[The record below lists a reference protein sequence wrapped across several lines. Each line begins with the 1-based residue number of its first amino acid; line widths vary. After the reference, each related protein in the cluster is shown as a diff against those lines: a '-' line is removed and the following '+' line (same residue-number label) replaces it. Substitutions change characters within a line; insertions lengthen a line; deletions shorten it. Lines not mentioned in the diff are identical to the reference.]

1 MKTNQ
6 KRMKTNQ
13 KRKGAPM
20 NRRDVLKSA
29 GCLLMLPTLESFG
42 QEAKVDDAVKANRLF
57 CMNIGNGMC
66 SDNFPTS
73 TGNDYQS
80 SSTFKPLESLKD
92 DFTLCTNLRNY
103 GSHESTMYAFAEY
116 ADHTNPQLI
125 KDSVDEVAASHIG
138 NDTRIRNLVVEQRN
152 SYGISWKGGLPVSP
166 IADVQILFQTIFGK
180 VDKKKR
186 AELLSLKKSMLDA
199 SRDDAKSMMRKVS
212 EEDRVKLDEYFSSL
226 RESEKSI
233 QRAEQWLSQ
242 KDVEVPFPENV
253 KFKTDGLS
261 EYSQKILVCPHFNQR
276 STYLDL
282 LFLAYKY
289 DVTRVANVYSE
300 WNWLGHH
307 TDSHQVKTEEGFV
320 KNIEA
325 DQGYMMQA
333 ARFLEK
339 LKSTKTKAGGTLLD
353 QTVCLVTSSLSIN
366 KEEGPHGMK
375 NNPVVVAGGGF
386 EHGKHIKFN
395 GTDNRNNVYLAAL
408 QHLGVEIDSFATS
421 SESAKL

>member
-1 MKTNQ
+1 
-6 KRMKTNQ
+6 
-13 KRKGAPM
+13 M

-29 GCLLMLPTLESFG
+29 GCLLVLPALESFG
-42 QEAKVDDAVKANRLF
+42 QVAKGDDSVKANRLF

-73 TGNDYQS
+73 TGKDYQS

-289 DVTRVANVYSE
+289 DVTRVVNVYSE

-375 NNPVVVAGGGF
+375 NNPVIVAGGGF

>member
-1 MKTNQ
+1 MKSI
-6 KRMKTNQ
+6 Q
-13 KRKGAPM
+13 KRKGVHM

-29 GCLLMLPTLESFG
+29 GCLLTLPALESFG
-42 QEAKVDDAVKANRLF
+42 QEPKGHDAVKANRLF

-73 TGNDYQS
+73 TGKDYQS

-103 GSHESTMYAFAEY
+103 GNHESTMYAFAEY
-116 ADHTNPQLI
+116 SDHTNPQLI

-166 IADVQILFQTIFGK
+166 IADIQILFQTIFGK

-212 EEDRVKLDEYFSSL
+212 EADRVKLDEYFSSL

-233 QRAEQWLSQ
+233 QRSEHWLSQ

-282 LFLAYKY
+282 LFLAFKF

-307 TDSHQVKTEEGFV
+307 TDSHQIKTEEGFV

-325 DQGYMMQA
+325 DQGYMMQT
-333 ARFLEK
+333 ARFLDK
-339 LKSTKTKAGGTLLD
+339 LKSTKTKAGGTLLE
-353 QTVCLVTSSLSIN
+353 QTVCLITSSLSIN

>member
-1 MKTNQ
+1 MKSNH
-6 KRMKTNQ
+6 KL
-13 KRKGAPM
+13 KGAPM

-29 GCLLMLPTLESFG
+29 GCLLMLPALESFG
-42 QEAKVDDAVKANRLF
+42 QEAKGYDAVKANRLF

-73 TGNDYQS
+73 TGKDYQS
-80 SSTFKPLESLKD
+80 SSTFQPLEKLKK

-166 IADVQILFQTIFGK
+166 IADIQILFQTIFGK

-212 EEDRVKLDEYFSSL
+212 EADRVKLDEYFSSL

-233 QRAEQWLSQ
+233 QRSERWLSQ

-282 LFLAYKY
+282 LFLAFKY

-325 DQGYMMQA
+325 DQGYMMQT
-333 ARFLEK
+333 ARFLDK
-339 LKSTKTKAGGTLLD
+339 LKATKTKVGGTLLD
-353 QTVCLVTSSLSIN
+353 QTVCLITRSLSIN

>member
-1 MKTNQ
+1 MSSIQ
-6 KRMKTNQ
+6 KRN
-13 KRKGAPM
+13 GAAI

-29 GCLLMLPTLESFG
+29 GCFLMLPALESFG
-42 QEAKVDDAVKANRLF
+42 QEDAGDNAVKANRLF

-73 TGNDYQS
+73 TGKDYQS
-80 SSTFKPLESLKD
+80 SSTFKPLERLKN
-92 DFTLCTNLRNY
+92 DFTLCTNLRNF
-103 GSHESTMYAFAEY
+103 GEHESTMYAFAEY
-116 ADHTNPQLI
+116 ADHKNPQLI
-125 KDSVDEVAASHIG
+125 KDSVDEVAASYIG
-138 NDTRIRNLVVEQRN
+138 NDTRIRSLVVEQRN

-166 IADVQILFQTIFGK
+166 IADAQILFQTIFGK
-180 VDKKKR
+180 VDKTKR
-186 AELLSLKKSMLDA
+186 AELLTLKKSMLDA
-199 SRDDAKSMMRKVS
+199 SREDAKSIMRQVS
-212 EEDRVKLDEYFSSL
+212 KQDRVKLEEYFSSL

-233 QRAEQWLSQ
+233 QRSERWLNSEH
-242 KDVEVPFPENV
+242 VEVPFPENV

-261 EYSQKILVCPHFNQR
+261 DYSQKILVCPHFNQR

-282 LFLAYKY
+282 LFLAYKF

-307 TDSHQVKTEEGFV
+307 TDSHQVATEVGLL

-325 DQGYMMQA
+325 DQGYMMQT

-353 QTVCLVTSSLSIN
+353 QTVCLITSSLSIN
-366 KEEGPHGMK
+366 KLEGPHGRT
-375 NNPVVVAGGGF
+375 NNPVIVAGGGF

-421 SESAKL
+421 SASAKI

>member
-29 GCLLMLPTLESFG
+29 GCLLMLPALESFG
-42 QEAKVDDAVKANRLF
+42 QEAKGYDAVKANRLF

-73 TGNDYQS
+73 TGKDYQS

-212 EEDRVKLDEYFSSL
+212 EADRVKLDEYFSSL

>member
-1 MKTNQ
+1 
-6 KRMKTNQ
+6 
-13 KRKGAPM
+13 
-20 NRRDVLKSA
+20 
-29 GCLLMLPTLESFG
+29 MLPALESFG
-42 QEAKVDDAVKANRLF
+42 QEAKGDDAVKANRLF

-73 TGNDYQS
+73 TGKAYQS
-80 SSTFKPLESLKD
+80 SSTFQPLEKLKD

-103 GSHESTMYAFAEY
+103 GNHESTMYAFAEY
-116 ADHTNPQLI
+116 SDHTNPQLI
-125 KDSVDEVAASHIG
+125 QDSVDEIAASHLG
-138 NDTRIRNLVVEQRN
+138 NDTRLRNLVVEQRH

-166 IADVQILFQTIFGK
+166 ITNGQILFETIFGK
-180 VDKKKR
+180 VDKNKR
-186 AELLSLKKSMLDA
+186 AELLALKKSMLDA
-199 SRDDAKSMMRKVS
+199 TREEAKSMMRQVS
-212 EEDRVKLDEYFSSL
+212 EADRVKLDEYFSSL

-233 QRAEQWLSQ
+233 QRSERWLSQ
-242 KDVEVPFPENV
+242 EHVEVPFPENV

-261 EYSQKILVCPHFNQR
+261 EYAQKILVCPHFNQR

-282 LFLAYKY
+282 LFLAFKF

-325 DQGYMMQA
+325 DQGYMMQT

-339 LKSTKTKAGGTLLD
+339 LKSTKTKVGGTLLD
-353 QTVCLVTSSLSIN
+353 QTVCLITSSLSIN
-366 KEEGPHGMK
+366 REEGPHGMK

>member
-1 MKTNQ
+1 MKSI
-6 KRMKTNQ
+6 Q
-13 KRKGAPM
+13 KRKGSPM

-29 GCLLMLPTLESFG
+29 GCLLMLPALESFG
-42 QEAKVDDAVKANRLF
+42 QEAKGHDAVKANRLF

-73 TGNDYQS
+73 TGKDYQS
-80 SSTFKPLESLKD
+80 SSTFQPLEKLKD

-103 GSHESTMYAFAEY
+103 GNHESTMYAFAEY
-116 ADHTNPQLI
+116 SDHTNPQLI
-125 KDSVDEVAASHIG
+125 QDSVDEIAASHLG
-138 NDTRIRNLVVEQRN
+138 NDTRIRNLVVEQRH

-166 IADVQILFQTIFGK
+166 ITNGQILFETIFGK

-186 AELLSLKKSMLDA
+186 EELLVLKKSMLDA
-199 SRDDAKSMMRKVS
+199 TREEAKSMMRQVS
-212 EEDRVKLDEYFSSL
+212 EADRVKLDEYFSSL

-233 QRAEQWLSQ
+233 QRSERWLSQ

-282 LFLAYKY
+282 LFLAFKY

-325 DQGYMMQA
+325 DQGYMMQT
-333 ARFLEK
+333 ARFLDK
-339 LKSTKTKAGGTLLD
+339 LKSTKTKVGGTLLD
-353 QTVCLVTSSLSIN
+353 QTVCLITSSLSIN

-395 GTDNRNNVYLAAL
+395 GADNRNNVYLAAL

>member
-6 KRMKTNQ
+6 KRMKSNH

-29 GCLLMLPTLESFG
+29 GCLLMLPALESFG
-42 QEAKVDDAVKANRLF
+42 QEAKGYDAVKANRLF

-73 TGNDYQS
+73 TGKDYQS
-80 SSTFKPLESLKD
+80 SSTFQPLEKLKK

-166 IADVQILFQTIFGK
+166 IADIQILFQTIFGK

-212 EEDRVKLDEYFSSL
+212 EADRVKLDEYFSSL

-233 QRAEQWLSQ
+233 QRSERWLSQ

-282 LFLAYKY
+282 LFLAFKY

-325 DQGYMMQA
+325 DQGYMMQT
-333 ARFLEK
+333 ARFLDK
-339 LKSTKTKAGGTLLD
+339 LKSTKTKVGGTLLD
-353 QTVCLVTSSLSIN
+353 QTVCLITSSLSIN

>member
-1 MKTNQ
+1 MRSIQN
-6 KRMKTNQ
+6 
-13 KRKGAPM
+13 RKGIPM
-20 NRRDVLKSA
+20 KRRDALKSA
-29 GCLLMLPTLESFG
+29 GCLVMLPALESFG
-42 QEAKVDDAVKANRLF
+42 QSSTGDEPGKANRLF

-73 TGNDYQS
+73 TGKGYQT
-80 SSTFKPLESLKD
+80 SSTFQPLEKLRD

-103 GSHESTMYAFAEY
+103 GNHESTMYAFAEY
-116 ADHTNPQLI
+116 ADHSNPQLI
-125 KDSVDEVAASHIG
+125 QDSVDELAAAHIG
-138 NDTRIRNLVVEQRN
+138 NETRIRNLVLEQKH
-152 SYGISWKGGLPVSP
+152 SYGVSWKGGLPVSS
-166 IADVQILFQTIFGK
+166 ISDVQVLFQTIFGK
-180 VDKKKR
+180 VDKNKR
-186 AELLSLKKSMLDA
+186 AELLALKKSMLDA
-199 SRDDAKSMMRKVS
+199 SREEAKSIAIKAS
-212 EEDRVKLDEYFSSL
+212 KADQGKLDEYFSSL

-233 QRAEQWLSQ
+233 QRAERWLNQ
-242 KDVEVPFPENV
+242 EHVEVPFPANV
-253 KFKTDGLS
+253 PFETDGLS
-261 EYSQKILVCPHFNQR
+261 EYSKKILVCPHFNKR

-282 LFLAYKY
+282 LFLAFKY

-307 TDSHQVKTEEGFV
+307 TDSHQVATEAGFI

-325 DQGYMMQA
+325 DQGYMTQT

-339 LKSTKTKAGGTLLD
+339 LKSTKTKTGGTLLD
-353 QTVCLVTSSLSIN
+353 QTVCLITSSLSIN

>member
-1 MKTNQ
+1 MK
-6 KRMKTNQ
+6 
-13 KRKGAPM
+13 
-20 NRRDVLKSA
+20 RRTFLEST
-29 GCLLMLPTLESFG
+29 GCVLMLPALESFG
-42 QEAKVDDAVKANRLF
+42 QEAKGDEDGKANRLF

-73 TGNDYQS
+73 TGKDYQS

-212 EEDRVKLDEYFSSL
+212 EADRVKLDEYFSSL

-233 QRAEQWLSQ
+233 QRSERWLSQ

-282 LFLAYKY
+282 LFLAFKY

-325 DQGYMMQA
+325 DQGYMMQT

-339 LKSTKTKAGGTLLD
+339 LKSTKTKVGGTLLD
-353 QTVCLVTSSLSIN
+353 QTVCLITSSLSIN
-366 KEEGPHGMK
+366 REEGPHGMK

>member
-1 MKTNQ
+1 
-6 KRMKTNQ
+6 
-13 KRKGAPM
+13 M

-29 GCLLMLPTLESFG
+29 GCLLMLPALESFA
-42 QEAKVDDAVKANRLF
+42 QEAKGYDAVKANRLF
-57 CMNIGNGMC
+57 CMNLGNGMC

-73 TGNDYQS
+73 TGKDYQS
-80 SSTFKPLESLKD
+80 SSTFQPLEKLKK

-166 IADVQILFQTIFGK
+166 IADIQILFQTIFGK

-212 EEDRVKLDEYFSSL
+212 EADRVKLDEYFSSL

-233 QRAEQWLSQ
+233 QRSERWLSQ
-242 KDVEVPFPENV
+242 EHVEVPFPENV

-261 EYSQKILVCPHFNQR
+261 EYAQKILVCPHFNQR

-282 LFLAYKY
+282 LFLAFKF

-325 DQGYMMQA
+325 DQGYMMQT
-333 ARFLEK
+333 ARFLDK
-339 LKSTKTKAGGTLLD
+339 LKSTKTKVGGTLLD
-353 QTVCLVTSSLSIN
+353 QTVCLITSSLSIN

>member
-29 GCLLMLPTLESFG
+29 GCLLMLPALESFG
-42 QEAKVDDAVKANRLF
+42 QEAKGYDAVKANRLF

-73 TGNDYQS
+73 TGKDYQS

>member
-29 GCLLMLPTLESFG
+29 GCLLMLPALESFA
-42 QEAKVDDAVKANRLF
+42 QEAKGYDAVKANRLF

-73 TGNDYQS
+73 TGKDYQS
-80 SSTFKPLESLKD
+80 SSTFQPLEKLKK

-166 IADVQILFQTIFGK
+166 IADIQILFQTIFGK

-212 EEDRVKLDEYFSSL
+212 EVDRVKLDEYFSSL

-233 QRAEQWLSQ
+233 QRSERWLSQ

-282 LFLAYKY
+282 LFLAFKY

-325 DQGYMMQA
+325 DQGYMMQT
-333 ARFLEK
+333 ARFLDK
-339 LKSTKTKAGGTLLD
+339 LKSTKTKVGGTLLD
-353 QTVCLVTSSLSIN
+353 QTVCLITSSLSIN

>member
-1 MKTNQ
+1 MKLNQ
-6 KRMKTNQ
+6 KMKSNQ

-29 GCLLMLPTLESFG
+29 GCLLMLPALESFG
-42 QEAKVDDAVKANRLF
+42 QEAKGDDAVKANRLF

>member
-6 KRMKTNQ
+6 KRMKSNH
-13 KRKGAPM
+13 KLKGAPM

-29 GCLLMLPTLESFG
+29 GCLLMLPALESFA
-42 QEAKVDDAVKANRLF
+42 QEAKGYDAVKANRLF

-73 TGNDYQS
+73 TGKDYQS
-80 SSTFKPLESLKD
+80 SSTFQPLEKLKK

-166 IADVQILFQTIFGK
+166 IADIQILFQTIFGK

-212 EEDRVKLDEYFSSL
+212 EADRVKLDEYFSSL

-233 QRAEQWLSQ
+233 QRSERWLSQ

-282 LFLAYKY
+282 LFLAFKY

-325 DQGYMMQA
+325 DQGYMMQT
-333 ARFLEK
+333 ARFLDK
-339 LKSTKTKAGGTLLD
+339 LKSTKTKVGGTLLD
-353 QTVCLVTSSLSIN
+353 QTVCLITSSLSIN

-395 GTDNRNNVYLAAL
+395 GADNRNNVYLAAL

>member
-1 MKTNQ
+1 MKSI
-6 KRMKTNQ
+6 Q
-13 KRKGAPM
+13 KRKGVHM

-29 GCLLMLPTLESFG
+29 GCLLTLPALESFG
-42 QEAKVDDAVKANRLF
+42 QEATGDDAVMANRLF

-212 EEDRVKLDEYFSSL
+212 EVDRVKLDEYFSSL

-325 DQGYMMQA
+325 DQGYMMQT

-339 LKSTKTKAGGTLLD
+339 LKSTKTNAGGTIQDLPD
-353 QTVCLVTSSLSIN
+353 CLVTSTLSIN

>member
-1 MKTNQ
+1 
-6 KRMKTNQ
+6 
-13 KRKGAPM
+13 M

-29 GCLLMLPTLESFG
+29 GCLLMLPALESFG
-42 QEAKVDDAVKANRLF
+42 QEAKGYDAVKANRLF

-73 TGNDYQS
+73 TGKDYQS
-80 SSTFKPLESLKD
+80 SSTFQPLEKLKK

-166 IADVQILFQTIFGK
+166 IADIQILFQTIFGK

-212 EEDRVKLDEYFSSL
+212 EADRVKLDEYFSSL

-233 QRAEQWLSQ
+233 QRSERWLSQ

-282 LFLAYKY
+282 LFLAFKY

-325 DQGYMMQA
+325 DQGYMMQT
-333 ARFLEK
+333 ARFLDK
-339 LKSTKTKAGGTLLD
+339 LKSTKTKVGGTLLD
-353 QTVCLVTSSLSIN
+353 QTVCLITSSLSIN

>member
-29 GCLLMLPTLESFG
+29 GCLLMLPALESFG
-42 QEAKVDDAVKANRLF
+42 QEAKGYDAVKANRLF

-73 TGNDYQS
+73 TGKDYQS
-80 SSTFKPLESLKD
+80 SSTFQPLEKLKK

-166 IADVQILFQTIFGK
+166 IADIQILFQTIFGK

-212 EEDRVKLDEYFSSL
+212 EADRVKLDEYFSSL

-233 QRAEQWLSQ
+233 QRSERWLSQ

-282 LFLAYKY
+282 LFLAFKY

-325 DQGYMMQA
+325 DQGYMMQT
-333 ARFLEK
+333 ARFLDK
-339 LKSTKTKAGGTLLD
+339 LKSTKTKVGGTLLD
-353 QTVCLVTSSLSIN
+353 QTVCLITSSLSIN

>member
-1 MKTNQ
+1 
-6 KRMKTNQ
+6 
-13 KRKGAPM
+13 M

-29 GCLLMLPTLESFG
+29 GCLLMLPALESFG

>member
-6 KRMKTNQ
+6 KRMKSNH

-29 GCLLMLPTLESFG
+29 GCLLMLPALESFA
-42 QEAKVDDAVKANRLF
+42 QEAKGYDAVKANRLF

-73 TGNDYQS
+73 TGKDYQS
-80 SSTFKPLESLKD
+80 SSTFQPLEKLKK

-166 IADVQILFQTIFGK
+166 IADIQILFQTIFGK

-212 EEDRVKLDEYFSSL
+212 EADRVKLDEYFSSL

-233 QRAEQWLSQ
+233 QRSERWLSQ

-282 LFLAYKY
+282 LFLAFKY

-325 DQGYMMQA
+325 DQGYMMQT
-333 ARFLEK
+333 ARFLDK
-339 LKSTKTKAGGTLLD
+339 LKSTKTKVGGTLLD
-353 QTVCLVTSSLSIN
+353 QTVCLITSSLSIN

>member
-1 MKTNQ
+1 MKTSQ
-6 KRMKTNQ
+6 GEKRIH
-13 KRKGAPM
+13 M

-29 GCLLMLPTLESFG
+29 GCLLTLPALESFG
-42 QEAKVDDAVKANRLF
+42 QEAKGHDAVNANRLF

-73 TGNDYQS
+73 TGRGYQS
-80 SSTFKPLESLKD
+80 SSTFQPLEKLKD

-103 GSHESTMYAFAEY
+103 GNHESTMYAFAEY

-180 VDKKKR
+180 VDKTKR
-186 AELLSLKKSMLDA
+186 AELLALKKSMLDA
-199 SRDDAKSMMRKVS
+199 TRDDAKSMMNKVS
-212 EEDRVKLDEYFSSL
+212 REDRDKLDEYFSSL

-233 QRAEQWLSQ
+233 QRSERWLNQ
-242 KDVEVPFPENV
+242 KHVEVPFPENV

-261 EYSQKILVCPHFNQR
+261 DYSQKILVCPHFNQR

-282 LFLAYKY
+282 LFLAFKY

-307 TDSHQVKTEEGFV
+307 TDSHQVATKEGLL

-325 DQGYMMQA
+325 DQGYMMQT

-339 LKSTKTKAGGTLLD
+339 LKSTKTKVGGTLLD
-353 QTVCLVTSSLSIN
+353 QTVCLITSSLSIS

-375 NNPVVVAGGGF
+375 NNPVIVAGGGF

>member
-1 MKTNQ
+1 MKSI
-6 KRMKTNQ
+6 Q
-13 KRKGAPM
+13 KRKCAPM

-29 GCLLMLPTLESFG
+29 GCLVMLPALESFG
-42 QEAKVDDAVKANRLF
+42 QEVKGDDAVKANRLF

-73 TGNDYQS
+73 TGKDYQS
-80 SSTFKPLESLKD
+80 SSTFQPLEKLKK

-103 GSHESTMYAFAEY
+103 GDHESTMYAFAEY
-116 ADHTNPQLI
+116 SDHKNPQLI
-125 KDSVDEVAASHIG
+125 KDSVDEIAASYIG
-138 NDTRIRNLVVEQRN
+138 NDTRIRNLVVEQRH
-152 SYGISWKGGLPVSP
+152 SYGISYKGGLPISP
-166 IADVQILFQTIFGK
+166 ITNGQILFETIFGK

-186 AELLSLKKSMLDA
+186 AELLALKKSMLDA
-199 SRDDAKSMMRKVS
+199 SRDDAKSMMSKVS
-212 EEDRVKLDEYFSSL
+212 EADRVKLDEYFSSL

-233 QRAEQWLSQ
+233 QRSERWLN
-242 KDVEVPFPENV
+242 KKRVDVPFPENV

-307 TDSHQVKTEEGFV
+307 SDSHQVKTEEGFV

>member
-1 MKTNQ
+1 
-6 KRMKTNQ
+6 
-13 KRKGAPM
+13 M

-29 GCLLMLPTLESFG
+29 GCLLMLPALESFG
-42 QEAKVDDAVKANRLF
+42 QVAKGDDSVKANRLF

-73 TGNDYQS
+73 TGKDYQS

>member
-1 MKTNQ
+1 MKSI
-6 KRMKTNQ
+6 Q
-13 KRKGAPM
+13 KRKGVHM

-29 GCLLMLPTLESFG
+29 GCLLTLPALESFG
-42 QEAKVDDAVKANRLF
+42 QEPKGHDAVKANRLF

-73 TGNDYQS
+73 TGKDYQS

-103 GSHESTMYAFAEY
+103 GNHESTMYAFAEY
-116 ADHTNPQLI
+116 SDHTNPQLI

-186 AELLSLKKSMLDA
+186 AELLALKKSMLDA

-212 EEDRVKLDEYFSSL
+212 EADRVKLDEYFSSL

-233 QRAEQWLSQ
+233 QRSERWLSQ
-242 KDVEVPFPENV
+242 EHVEVPFPENV

-282 LFLAYKY
+282 LFLAFKF

-307 TDSHQVKTEEGFV
+307 SDSHQVKTEEGFV

-325 DQGYMMQA
+325 DQGYMMQT

-339 LKSTKTKAGGTLLD
+339 LKSTKTKVGGTLLD
-353 QTVCLVTSSLSIN
+353 QTVCLITSSLSIN

>member
-1 MKTNQ
+1 
-6 KRMKTNQ
+6 
-13 KRKGAPM
+13 M

-29 GCLLMLPTLESFG
+29 GCLLMLPALESFG
-42 QEAKVDDAVKANRLF
+42 QEAKGYDAVKANRLF

-212 EEDRVKLDEYFSSL
+212 EADRVKLDEYFSSL

-233 QRAEQWLSQ
+233 QRSERWLSQ

-282 LFLAYKY
+282 LFLAFKY

-325 DQGYMMQA
+325 DQGYMMQT
-333 ARFLEK
+333 ARFLDK
-339 LKSTKTKAGGTLLD
+339 LKSTKTKVGGTLLD
-353 QTVCLVTSSLSIN
+353 QTVCLITSSLSIN

>member
-1 MKTNQ
+1 MKSI
-6 KRMKTNQ
+6 Q
-13 KRKGAPM
+13 KRKGVHM

-29 GCLLMLPTLESFG
+29 GCLLTLPALESFG
-42 QEAKVDDAVKANRLF
+42 QEPKGHDAVKANRLF

-73 TGNDYQS
+73 TGKDYQS

-103 GSHESTMYAFAEY
+103 GNHESTMYAFAEY
-116 ADHTNPQLI
+116 SDHTNPQLI

-212 EEDRVKLDEYFSSL
+212 EADRVKLDEYFSSL

-233 QRAEQWLSQ
+233 QRSERWLSQ
-242 KDVEVPFPENV
+242 EHVEVPFPENV

-261 EYSQKILVCPHFNQR
+261 EYAQKILVCPHFNQR

-282 LFLAYKY
+282 LFLAFKF

-325 DQGYMMQA
+325 DQGYMMQT

-339 LKSTKTKAGGTLLD
+339 LKSTKTKVGGTLLD
-353 QTVCLVTSSLSIN
+353 QTVCLITSSLSIN
-366 KEEGPHGMK
+366 REEGPHGMK